1 MSTPVEAPAAE
12 TADLVG
18 RCYTHARRH
27 PLVIGRFPGGGR
39 LWGGPYTIPQ
49 AIVIVTSFVLLM
61 VFRPLWAHFGLLLNV
76 VIAFAVPYAL
86 GFVVRK
92 VNVDGRN
99 PLAVAGSVL
108 GLMAAPSTGRMGGR
122 PLKGLGRRPV
132 QGMCTVTW
140 QPPPAPMRLPAAPV
154 LQDTPVSRG
163 STTVIGAIAAGTVSN
178 SPQAAGGSPRGVQT
192 TARPQVLSAAG
203 ALLAARTTSTTSTT
217 STRTK
222 GA

>member
-12 TADLVG
+12 SADLVG

-49 AIVIVTSFVLLM
+49 AIVMAGSFVALI
-61 VFRPLWAHFGLLLNV
+61 VFRPLWAHFGLLGNII
-76 VIAFAVPYAL
+76 IAFAAPYAL

-99 PLAVAGSVL
+99 PLAVAGSML

-122 PLKGLGRRPV
+122 PLKSLGRRPV
-132 QGMCTVTW
+132 HGMCTVTW
-140 QPPPAPMRLPAAPV
+140 QSPAAPIRLSTAPL
-154 LQDTPVSRG
+154 LQVKPVSRE
-163 STTVIGAIAAGTVSN
+163 STATFAEALGAGKSSD
-178 SPQAAGGSPRGVQT
+178 SPQTAVGSPRGGQT
-192 TARPQVLSAAG
+192 SVRPQVLSAAG
-203 ALLAARTTSTTSTT
+203 ALLAARTTST
-217 STRTK
+217 RTK

>member
-12 TADLVG
+12 TANLVG

-39 LWGGPYTIPQ
+39 LWGGPYTVPQ
-49 AIVIVTSFVLLM
+49 AIVMAGSFVALI
-61 VFRPLWAHFGLLLNV
+61 VFRPLWAHFGLLGNV

-99 PLAVAGSVL
+99 PLAVAGSML
-108 GLMAAPSTGRMGGR
+108 GLMGAPSTGRMGGR
-122 PLKGLGRRPV
+122 PLKSLGRRPV
-132 QGMCTVTW
+132 HGMCTVTW
-140 QPPPAPMRLPAAPV
+140 QTAATPRHPSSAPVPEDKPVGQGSLPAF
-154 LQDTPVSRG
+154 
-163 STTVIGAIAAGTVSN
+163 IGTLGAGKGSN
-178 SPQAAGGSPRGVQT
+178 SPHGAVGSPHGAQT
-192 TARPQVLSAAG
+192 AVRPQVLSAAG
-203 ALLAARTTSTTSTT
+203 ALLAARTTST
-217 STRTK
+217 RMK